1 MAKFT
6 KTTTNKGTAA
16 AAAPEKG
23 TPRVTRCNLVNI
35 PERPWITAFTNVIYE
50 GTVFMQSIAVREN
63 KEGDAYLAFPSKKR
77 TKDGHDVLDENG
89 KPIYDE
95 IYGPADAETRK
106 GLQDLI
112 FSAVQKK
119 LDGEEIPAA
128 PKGADKALINIIE
141 GHDGLVAMANV
152 VYTGKFFMTGITVN
166 EVQKGEH
173 EGEVY
178 LSYPSRKRRTKD
190 GKDALD
196 ENGKVIYDPY
206 FGPGSEESRK
216 ALEEMIFPA
225 VQEAITEA
233 ESK

>member
-6 KTTTNKGTAA
+6 KTTKNTGAATAA
-16 AAAPEKG
+16 TTEKG
-23 TPRVTRCNLVNI
+23 KARVTRCNLVNI
-35 PERPWITAFTNVIYE
+35 PDCPWITAFANVIYD

-63 KEGDAYLAFPSKKR
+63 KEGEPYLTFPSKKR
-77 TKDGHDVLDENG
+77 TKNGQDVLDDNG
-89 KPIYDE
+89 KVIYDE

-106 GLQDLI
+106 GLQELI
-112 FSAVQKK
+112 FAAVQDKF
-119 LDGEEIPAA
+119 DGKETPQTA
-128 PKGADKALINIIE
+128 KGENKALVNLVE
-141 GHDGLVAMANV
+141 GHEGLVAMANV

-166 EVQKGEH
+166 EVQNGERA
-173 EGEVY
+173 GDVY
-178 LSYPSRKRRTKD
+178 LSYPSRKRTKAGQD
-190 GKDALD
+190 VLD

-225 VQEAITEA
+225 VQDAITEA